1 MKQPIEE
8 RLDELEMRIQ
18 NLNEIVNNIHEDV
31 VEMKLSKDSR
41 VEQLY
46 YELKERLEK
55 EIGDKNGEKDN
66 K

>member
-55 EIGDKNGEKDN
+55 ER
-66 K
+66 